1 MQKFNLN
8 KKLWVSSKELV
19 KITSISD
26 SRLYRYSKEW
36 EKGGNDLR
44 DMGRM
49 TLKGK
54 NVSYLWDLRI
64 FANWVL
70 KYKVEQPIKYD
81 YELAERETLKKFLV
95 YNNPPVN
102 QERKAI

>member
-8 KKLWVSSKELV
+8 KKLWVSTKELM
-19 KITSISD
+19 KITSFSD
-26 SRLYRYSKEW
+26 SRIFRYSKEW
-36 EKGGNDLR
+36 IKSGNDPR

>member
-8 KKLWVSSKELV
+8 KKLWVSTKELV

-70 KYKVEQPIKYD
+70 KYKVEQPITYD
-81 YELAERETLKKFLV
+81 YELAERETLKKCLV